1 MFDVGWSEL
10 IVIAVVALV
19 AIGPKELP
27 GVLRMV
33 GQWMA
38 KIRRM
43 AADFQGQFNE
53 AMREAEMA
61 DIKKQFDEIKDT
73 AKSFTGANLLSDVQK
88 DFDDALKLEDKP
100 AGDKSSEDKSSE
112 DKPAEPVS
120 SESPPVEPAKSD
132 AVESAATGAT
142 PDLTKSDVPEPV
154 VPESVVPEP
163 VASTADVPAPTA
175 DGDASVV
182 SEPVPEP
189 AKPAEVRSV
198 GDAAGSAK
206 PGAAAPQAETGTVKA
221 S

>member
-100 AGDKSSEDKSSE
+100 GDKPSE

-163 VASTADVPAPTA
+163 VASTADVPAPAA

-189 AKPAEVRSV
+189 AKPAEVQSI
-198 GDAAGSAK
+198 GDAAGPVK